1 MKKYNIGW
9 GLTNACNMKCK
20 FCYSK
25 ETRDSSKN
33 LGVDD
38 WIKFI
43 DENHQ
48 LIESINYGTGENAI
62 CNDFFTFLNHVRS
75 NYPDI
80 KQSLTT
86 NGYL

>member
-9 GLTNACNMKCK
+9 GLTNACNMNCK

-48 LIESINYGTGENAI
+48 LM
-62 CNDFFTFLNHVRS
+62 
-75 NYPDI
+75 
-80 KQSLTT
+80 
-86 NGYL
+86 